1 MDYIE
6 LQITLTP
13 YTAELSEVIA
23 AELGELGYESF
34 TDTENG
40 LNAYIPVGQYQEAAA
55 KVVFYNYKDIAG
67 ISYKVQF
74 IPEQNWN
81 AVWESNFSPLVID
94 GICTIRAPFHK
105 NLPKTAINIV
115 MEPKMAFGTG
125 HHDTTYLMAE
135 ALLHFPVKNLQVLD
149 IGCGTGILALIAA
162 KRGAK
167 KFVDAIDI
175 DVWAKNSTLENA
187 RRNRVAHKI
196 RAILGDA
203 SLIQKGKYD
212 LILANINRNILLAD
226 MSTYAMGLKSGGSL
240 MLSGIFTSDIPCILA
255 EAQSHGLRPVE
266 QKSRNNWA
274 FCRLQVHELHE
285 LHELHESTNYTN
297 KH

>member
-6 LQITLTP
+6 LQITLNP
-13 YTAELSEVIA
+13 YVAELSEVLT
-23 AELGELGYESF
+23 AELGEVGYESF
-34 TDTENG
+34 TDTEDG
-40 LNAYIPVGQYQEAAA
+40 LNAYIPVNLYQESAL
-55 KVVFYNYKDIAG
+55 KVVFHNYKHIAD
-67 ISYKVQF
+67 ISYKPQF
-74 IPEQNWN
+74 IPDRNWN
-81 AVWESNFSPLVID
+81 AVWEANFSPLVID
-94 GICTIRAPFHK
+94 GICTICAPFHK
-105 NLPKTAINIV
+105 NLPKTAMNIV

-135 ALLHFPVKNLQVLD
+135 ALLRFPVKNLQVLD
-149 IGCGTGILALIAA
+149 MGCGTGILAMIAA
-162 KRGAK
+162 KLGAK

-187 RRNRVAHKI
+187 RRNRVAQKI

-226 MSTYAMGLKSGGSL
+226 MSTYAMGLKPGGTL
-240 MLSGIFTSDIPCILA
+240 MLSGIFTTDVPDTLA
-255 EAQSHGLRPVE
+255 EAQAHSLRLVE

-274 FCRLQVHELHE
+274 FCRLETQ
-285 LHELHESTNYTN
+285 
-297 KH
+297 

>member
-1 MDYIE
+1 MEYIE
-6 LQITLTP
+6 LQITLKP
-13 YTAELSEVIA
+13 STAELSEVLT

-34 TDTENG
+34 TDTEKG
-40 LNAYIPVGQYQEAAA
+40 LNAYIPVNLYQENQA
-55 KVVFYNYKDIAG
+55 KVVFHNYKHIAD
-67 ISYKVQF
+67 ISYKPQF

-94 GICTIRAPFHK
+94 GVCTIRAPFHK
-105 NLPKTAINIV
+105 DLPKTAMNIV

-125 HHDTTYLMAE
+125 HHDTTYLMAK

-149 IGCGTGILALIAA
+149 MGCGTGILTMIAV

-167 KFVDAIDI
+167 KYVDAIDI

-187 RRNRVAHKI
+187 RRNRVSHKI

-212 LILANINRNILLAD
+212 LILANINRNILIAD
-226 MSTYAMGLKSGGSL
+226 ISTYAMGLKLGGTL
-240 MLSGIFTSDIPCILA
+240 MLSGIFTGDVPEILA
-255 EAQSHGLRPVE
+255 EAQRHGLRLVAE
-266 QKSRNNWA
+266 KSRNGWA
-274 FCRLQVHELHE
+274 YCELRIE
-285 LHELHESTNYTN
+285 N
-297 KH
+297 

>member
-13 YTAELSEVIA
+13 YSVEQSELLT

-34 TDTENG
+34 VDTDNG
-40 LNAYIPVGQYQEAAA
+40 LNAYIPVDRYRENDL
-55 KVVFYNYKDIAG
+55 KVLFFNYKDSVLIH
-67 ISYKVQF
+67 YTPQF

-81 AVWESNFSPLVID
+81 AVWESNFDPVVID
-94 GICTIRAPFHK
+94 GLCTIRAPFHK
-105 NLPKTAINIV
+105 NLPKTAVNIV

-135 ALLHFPVKNLQVLD
+135 ALLHFPVKGLQVLD
-149 IGCGTGILALIAA
+149 MGCGTGILAIIAA

-167 KFVDAIDI
+167 SFVDAIDI

-187 RRNRVAHKI
+187 RRNRVSGKI
-196 RAILGDA
+196 RAIQGDA
-203 SLIQKGKYD
+203 SLIQRDKYD
-212 LILANINRNILLAD
+212 LILANINRNILLED
-226 MSTYAMGLKSGGSL
+226 MSTYALGLKPGGTL
-240 MLSGIFTSDIPCILA
+240 MISGIFTSDLPDMIAAA
-255 EAQSHGLRPVE
+255 ESCGFRLIT

-274 FCRLQVHELHE
+274 MARFTAEALPGL
-285 LHELHESTNYTN
+285 
-297 KH
+297 